1 MSYRRAP
8 RLDADRITAALADLP
23 GWDLDRGRLHRRFE
37 FADFPAAFGFMAS
50 CALVAEAADHHPEWT
65 NVYRRVEVWLTT
77 HDAGGITEKDLALA
91 RAMDARAAVLPG
103 GPAPR

>member
-1 MSYRRAP
+1 
-8 RLDADRITAALADLP
+8 
-23 GWDLDRGRLHRRFE
+23 
-37 FADFPAAFGFMAS
+37 MAS
-50 CALVAEAADHHPEWT
+50 CALIAEAADHHPEWT

-91 RAMDARAAVLPG
+91 RAMDARAAALPS